1 MPNAEPVPAGAPFP
15 AEADGPARRP
25 EAAAPVPAP
34 AIGLLDRLRIQTWA
48 LFIIAFGT
56 LVAVLVAGRFILMS
70 LVLAAMVFGL
80 TLGIIER
87 ISRIRLGGYGLPRWL
102 SYTVAFL
109 LITVG
114 LVGAAIF
121 VVSQINGLIVA
132 MVAYSEVAT
141 LAIAQLFGWIGEG
154 ATAEVLSAIRSVNIA
169 SYLWA
174 LAAQGSTLLSVAVM
188 TSMFVGFLFA
198 EQLHFRPKLRALY
211 ASPAGAARAERIAA
225 GIIWRVN
232 RYLLVKT
239 GVSAAVGLIV
249 FATMYGFGLQF
260 AAVIAVLSFVL
271 NYIPNLG
278 TLVASALAILAAF
291 IQQPGWEVMI
301 AFSAIIGA
309 VQFLSGNVF
318 EPMLMGRS
326 LALSTFGIVIAL
338 TFWGSVWGVMG
349 MFLAVPINVALLVL
363 FANIAPLRPLAVLLS
378 RDGDLG
384 EETAPR

>member
-25 EAAAPVPAP
+25 EAPTPAP
-34 AIGLLDRLRIQTWA
+34 TIGLLDRLRIQTWA

-56 LVAVLVAGRFILMS
+56 LVAMLVAGRFILMS

-154 ATAEVLSAIRSVNIA
+154 AATEVLSAIRSVNIA

-198 EQLHFRPKLRALY
+198 EQLHFRSKLRALY
-211 ASPAGAARAERIAA
+211 ASPEGAERAGRIVA

-239 GVSAAVGLIV
+239 GVSAAVGVIV
-249 FATMYGFGLQF
+249 FATMSGFGLQF

-301 AFSAIIGA
+301 AFSVIIGA

-326 LALSTFGIVIAL
+326 LALSTLGIVIAL

-378 RDGDLG
+378 RDGELA
-384 EETAPR
+384 EETAPAG